1 VHFILGAR
9 RDAETAGRSARTSA
23 MERRDII
30 MVLAVLLLTV
40 AATWAGT
47 DYVVNQVVLPLVE
60 DQPAPSPGF
69 PSP

>member
-1 VHFILGAR
+1 
-9 RDAETAGRSARTSA
+9 

-60 DQPAPSPGF
+60 DEPAPSPSY